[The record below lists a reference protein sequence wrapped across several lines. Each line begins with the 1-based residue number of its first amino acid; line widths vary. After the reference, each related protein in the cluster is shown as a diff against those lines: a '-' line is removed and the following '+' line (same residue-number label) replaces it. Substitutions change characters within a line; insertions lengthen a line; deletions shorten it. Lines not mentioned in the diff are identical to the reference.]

1 MRTEAQG
8 KTPPLPPKTKF
19 TWFALN
25 LIRKHKEEERIKEDT
40 VIEKKN
46 KEGEIFTCYFLDQI
60 SQIQPLIRR
69 TENILPEF
77 GPAVHRGQH
86 LKEYQ
91 VIDSQTFSGAC
102 LFQRV
107 PCCILKSNGP
117 RSIYTQRSF
126 YLFRSLLCFDSPF
139 PTSIYFFLVHFAFDF
154 VARRYLVS
162 LHKPPPCIRFD
173 FFFHFVLFPKFSVS
187 FFLLVFYLF
196 CFSFC

>member
-1 MRTEAQG
+1 M
-8 KTPPLPPKTKF
+8 
-19 TWFALN
+19 
-25 LIRKHKEEERIKEDT
+25 
-40 VIEKKN
+40 
-46 KEGEIFTCYFLDQI
+46 
-60 SQIQPLIRR
+60 
-69 TENILPEF
+69 
-77 GPAVHRGQH
+77 
-86 LKEYQ
+86 
-91 VIDSQTFSGAC
+91 IDSQTFSGAC

-173 FFFHFVLFPKFSVS
+173 FFSTS
-187 FFLLVFYLF
+187 FFSRSFLFLFFYYSFICFIFLF
-196 CFSFC
+196 AKDIKLSCLDSYLIFQSTFPFIYKKYFVTLWICLNN